1 MEETKFTIE
10 EMILE
15 NAEASNRML
24 ARFSNEEFKLLQLC
38 LNNSEIGHIDY
49 LENAKIHLI
58 ALQVDEDQAP
68 KKLQDTNRVQA
79 LRNVE
84 RYLNSLEKEYS
95 IRVSEM
101 LDIEGRTRINKETI
115 QDLGV
120 GFGFSD
126 AEVRS
131 LLIMNNVI

>member
-1 MEETKFTIE
+1 MEKTNFTIE
-10 EMILE
+10 DIILE
-15 NAEASNRML
+15 NAEVSSRIL
-24 ARFSNEEFKLLQLC
+24 ATLSNEEFKLLQEC
-38 LNNSEIGHIDY
+38 LNASHIERIDF

-68 KKLQDTNRVQA
+68 KKLQDINRIQA

-95 IRVSEM
+95 IRASEM
-101 LDIEGRTRINKETI
+101 LDIAGRTRINKETI

-120 GFGFSD
+120 AFGFSD
-126 AEVRS
+126 KETRD